1 MYAESEKIG
10 RKILDA
16 LNVISL
22 SPQMVGK
29 VLAESNGP
37 MKYRV
42 YQIVRSIITVWEID
56 VKHNQVDSEHEEIY
70 NWVKGLGNGED

>member
-1 MYAESEKIG
+1 MYEESEKIG

-16 LNVISL
+16 LNVITL

-29 VLAESNGP
+29 VLAQSQGP

-42 YQIVRSIITVWEID
+42 YQIVRSIITVWQIE
-56 VKHNQVDSEHEEIY
+56 VKHEQMDRAHREIY
-70 NWVKGLGNGED
+70 EWVKGLDNGKH

>member
-1 MYAESEKIG
+1 MSEMKQSEQIG
-10 RKILDA
+10 KKILEM
-16 LNVISL
+16 LNVITL

-29 VLAESNGP
+29 VLAESQGP

-56 VKHNQVDSEHEEIY
+56 VKHNQVDPEHQEIY
-70 NWVKGLGNGED
+70 DWVKGINNG